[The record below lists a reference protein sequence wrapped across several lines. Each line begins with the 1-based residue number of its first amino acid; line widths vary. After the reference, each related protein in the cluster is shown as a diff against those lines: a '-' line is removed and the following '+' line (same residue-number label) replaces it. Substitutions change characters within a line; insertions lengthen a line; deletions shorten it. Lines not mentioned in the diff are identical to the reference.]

1 MIAFVL
7 LVLSALVFL
16 LKLLKVDIGDLD
28 MTTLGLLLMAAGF
41 CAWLYWGSWR
51 TRQVP

>member
-7 LVLSALVFL
+7 FVLSAIAFL
-16 LKLLKVDIGDLD
+16 LKVLGIELDDLD
-28 MTTLGLLLMAAGF
+28 TLALGLFFMAAAF

-51 TRQVP
+51 TGRAP